1 MGANDIELCYKARV
15 ICFGGDKS
23 FIYEFTVGDTYY
35 PKHIEI
41 GNVANH

>member
-23 FIYEFTVGDTYY
+23 FIYMNLLWETRTTQNIL
-35 PKHIEI
+35 KSEM
-41 GNVANH
+41 